1 MRIAFHLNCLEQGGA
16 ERVVSNLANQFAKEG
31 NEVFVAT
38 EWYGEDEYVLDEA
51 VHRVHVGISSEDEGK
66 NRLYLY
72 NKRVKNLRQFIK
84 REELDVLI
92 AFAQSANYRSLKAAH
107 GTGCPV
113 CVCVRSNPYK
123 NYSSWKSQLQIKA
136 LFPRATGF
144 VFQTEMQRDFFPE
157 YVRKKSTVILNP
169 IHSKYIDEP
178 ISVERRKV
186 VVHSGRLVDF
196 KNQDVLIDAFEMV
209 HQKHPDYV
217 LEIYG
222 PDSFD
227 GTKELLEAKI
237 KEYNAYNYVKLM
249 GGSNQLEKDLKD
261 GAVYAFSSE
270 EEGMPNALMEA
281 MALKLPVVATDCPCG
296 GPATIIQDKKNG
308 MLVPIKQPQKLADA
322 ICYMIE
328 HPQEAEQMAIEA
340 GKLGEIA
347 NAQAVYTQW
356 KSYID
361 RMCRKQED

>member
-123 NYSSWKSQLQIKA
+123 TIVLGRVSYRLKHYFRERQDLY
-136 LFPRATGF
+136 F
-144 VFQTEMQRDFFPE
+144 
-157 YVRKKSTVILNP
+157 
-169 IHSKYIDEP
+169 
-178 ISVERRKV
+178 RRKC
-186 VVHSGRLVDF
+186 
-196 KNQDVLIDAFEMV
+196 N
-209 HQKHPDYV
+209 
-217 LEIYG
+217 EI
-222 PDSFD
+222 FFR
-227 GTKELLEAKI
+227 
-237 KEYNAYNYVKLM
+237 NM
-249 GGSNQLEKDLKD
+249 
-261 GAVYAFSSE
+261 
-270 EEGMPNALMEA
+270 
-281 MALKLPVVATDCPCG
+281 
-296 GPATIIQDKKNG
+296 
-308 MLVPIKQPQKLADA
+308 
-322 ICYMIE
+322 
-328 HPQEAEQMAIEA
+328 
-340 GKLGEIA
+340 
-347 NAQAVYTQW
+347 
-356 KSYID
+356 
-361 RMCRKQED
+361 